1 MRFPNQSDP
10 LCVRRTQFWRK
21 MRGMLC
27 TAFSIE
33 LVLVFDD
40 KNGTGGIKLIWK
52 TRKIETNVDGIHF
65 S

>member
-1 MRFPNQSDP
+1 
-10 LCVRRTQFWRK
+10 

-65 S
+65 LKYI